1 MRDPPAPPVSASDA
15 ASDDV
20 EILTEAFCPANSS
33 EPDFKFPAPPPM
45 CWKCMSVMRSEFPV
59 CSCPVVRGN

>member
-1 MRDPPAPPVSASDA
+1 VHDPPAPPVSESDA

-45 CWKCMSVMRSEFPV
+45 CWKCLSAISPVFPV
-59 CSCPVVRGN
+59 CNCAVVRSN